1 MIKSLII
8 ALTTLLTSSRC
19 FTTIRNG
26 QQVLGGPDNEIN
38 IRPVVKEDLDDVVT
52 TFLDAFGPGAIA
64 QYTQFPDPSLRN
76 YTHRCYLQLFEKDW
90 ARFEANELTFANVIT
105 VPRGPDE
112 MESMRSKKV
121 VSFAFWRWLEV
132 KQERS
137 SSFQFQPFHPLA
149 LRHEGKCSDHLD
161 TNTTREAQ
169 VIAYMD
175 DIERKYYSNL
185 THTEL
190 YLNVIATHPDWDG
203 HGFGAAQVEYGLGKA
218 KEAGANVTLVATP
231 AGHPLYASLGFEAV
245 ANVTM
250 QMFDGLGVL
259 WLEYMR
265 WNFEAEST

>member
-1 MIKSLII
+1 MIHCI
-8 ALTTLLTSSRC
+8 TTV
-19 FTTIRNG
+19 RNG
-26 QQVLGGPDNEIN
+26 QQVLGGPDDKIN
-38 IRPVVKEDLDDVVT
+38 IRPVVREDLDDVVT

-90 ARFEANELTFANVIT
+90 ARFQANELTFANAIT
-105 VPRGPDE
+105 VPSSQDE
-112 MESMRSKKV
+112 TGSLRSEKV

-132 KQERS
+132 EQGTTS
-137 SSFQFQPFHPLA
+137 SLQLQPLFPTLL

-161 TNTTREAQ
+161 TNVTREAQ
-169 VIAYMD
+169 VLAYMD
-175 DIERKYYSNL
+175 DIEQNYYSNL

-231 AGHPLYASLGFEAV
+231 AGYPLYASLGFEAV

-265 WNFEAEST
+265 WDIERART